1 MSRSTRAQTRAKSRY
16 NRKHYEQVI
25 IRVQLGARD
34 TIQDLAAVSGMSV
47 AEYIRHC
54 IIEDAAQMGYDVT
67 AAIGGGGVCQPLK
80 KDAEAFAYWF
90 QR

>member
-1 MSRSTRAQTRAKSRY
+1 MSRSRSAQTRAKARY

-25 IRVQLGARD
+25 LRVQIGARD
-34 TIQDLAAVSGMSV
+34 TIQDLAAVSGMTM

-67 AAIGGGGVCQPLK
+67 AAIGGGGGMSG
-80 KDAEAFAYWF
+80 AESG
-90 QR
+90 R